1 MSRATVAASW
11 IPKVKRYREVVPTT
25 MAMPGCGRIDKDGKV
40 WGHWYDDA
48 RTGAPGTRTLLM
60 QSRPHWA
67 CFFFGNGAKRQLL
80 EGHALHPALTQCI
93 REMRELRL

>member
-1 MSRATVAASW
+1 
-11 IPKVKRYREVVPTT
+11 